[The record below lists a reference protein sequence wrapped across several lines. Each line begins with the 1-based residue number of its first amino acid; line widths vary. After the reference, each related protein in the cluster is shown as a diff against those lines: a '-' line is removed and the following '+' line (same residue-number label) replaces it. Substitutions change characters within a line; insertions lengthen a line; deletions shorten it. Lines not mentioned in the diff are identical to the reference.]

1 MGNGRSY
8 SKTDETTANGAH
20 PDTVAVDILDNVA
33 RGNADFLVAATLSA
47 KIAVWLRFL
56 LPSLLNRLLVK
67 RFEKQRIVVLK
78 EKNE

>member
-1 MGNGRSY
+1 
-8 SKTDETTANGAH
+8 
-20 PDTVAVDILDNVA
+20 VAVDILNNVA

-47 KIAVWLRFL
+47 KIAIWLRFM